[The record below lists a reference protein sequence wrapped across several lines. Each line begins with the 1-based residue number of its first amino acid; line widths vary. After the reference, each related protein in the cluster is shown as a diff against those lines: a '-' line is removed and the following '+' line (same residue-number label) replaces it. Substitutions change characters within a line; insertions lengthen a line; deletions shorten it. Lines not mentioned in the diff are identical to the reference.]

1 MNTIS
6 GLSFYD
12 SLNKMTIGILVL
24 LLIDKSSEDIK
35 YDIVSMFL
43 FIVVAFIVGCF
54 FQMIVQIITGDAV
67 LKKSKKNR
75 LEKINIDLKKSNNH
89 FCKTQYKLIKS
100 LFFSLFTWTQ
110 WTNNPKLIQEAHNDV
125 YKYSINSFEIN
136 RRYFKAYYNVVRNG
150 LLMNIPILEALENFM
165 RNLIF
170 YFILLIVLS
179 CTPISILLSG
189 VLLLIISVMIIGR
202 YLYSRRMVLF
212 SCAIILFVVFFW
224 GNIDNSIIG
233 RITTNEYCRL
243 ILCVIAIFISYW
255 LRKEI
260 QYKIHYLIWEGDY
273 YIRRLDKER
282 NKA

>member
-100 LFFSLFTWTQ
+100 LFFSL
-110 WTNNPKLIQEAHNDV
+110 L
-125 YKYSINSFEIN
+125 
-136 RRYFKAYYNVVRNG
+136 
-150 LLMNIPILEALENFM
+150 
-165 RNLIF
+165 
-170 YFILLIVLS
+170 
-179 CTPISILLSG
+179 
-189 VLLLIISVMIIGR
+189 
-202 YLYSRRMVLF
+202 
-212 SCAIILFVVFFW
+212 
-224 GNIDNSIIG
+224 
-233 RITTNEYCRL
+233 
-243 ILCVIAIFISYW
+243 
-255 LRKEI
+255 
-260 QYKIHYLIWEGDY
+260 
-273 YIRRLDKER
+273 
-282 NKA
+282 